1 MTNDLRMLPSL
12 ASLRSFDAAARH
24 QSFTNAASELNVSQ
38 GAISRQIKEL
48 EQTLGVSLF
57 RRVGRAVKLTHA
69 GRALTADLRL
79 NLQDLSNTMARA
91 MLAANDSIPIRLAVL
106 PTFGNRW
113 LMPRLKQ
120 FLDQQPR
127 VRMSVATR
135 LRPFDLESEGFDMA
149 IHFGQPD
156 WPGGSHTLLCNETMV
171 AVAAP
176 EFVERHT
183 LTDMENLA
191 SAPLLTLAS
200 RPRAWALWFAECQ
213 LPYTHQAP
221 QLEFDQF
228 NMIITAARQ
237 SLGMALLP
245 RYLIDQELSLGT
257 LVELGNT
264 SMETPNSYYIVRPKG
279 DESEAV
285 SLFSEWLIDCVS
297 NGV

>member
-1 MTNDLRMLPSL
+1 MADGLRMLPSL
-12 ASLRSFDAAARH
+12 ASLRSFDAAARY

-69 GRALTADLRL
+69 GRSLAADLHL

-91 MLAANDSIPIRLAVL
+91 KLAANDSVPIRLAVL

-120 FLDQQPR
+120 FLDQHPII
-127 VRMSVATR
+127 RMSVATR

-156 WPGGSHTLLCNETMV
+156 WPGASHTLLCNETMV

-176 EFVERHT
+176 EFVERYA
-183 LTDMENLA
+183 LTNLNNLPGAPLLNLA
-191 SAPLLTLAS
+191 SRS
-200 RPRAWALWFAECQ
+200 KAWTLWFAECQ
-213 LPYTHQAP
+213 LSYTHQAP

-237 SLGMALLP
+237 ALGMALLP
-245 RYLIDQELSLGT
+245 RYLIEQELDFGT

-264 SMETPNSYYIVRPKG
+264 SMKTPNSYYIVRPKG
-279 DESEAV
+279 DGSEAV
-285 SLFSEWLIDCVS
+285 SLFSEWLIDCVPNS
-297 NGV
+297 